1 MPYHQLRIELK
12 VLERKR
18 TELRCK
24 LADAEL
30 EVYHPERTQQRNA
43 RRLLESQRGVLI
55 PPGVWDEDLD
65 RYPGPEYTED
75 LGDGYIVTLKR
86 NHVWSWNAYITLPD
100 GHPSIGEHYDL
111 FQGYVTSSIPH
122 CPLEL
127 TYSSGPTFGIDHQ
140 HLRDTT
146 PLYRASYS
154 TENHY
159 SGESKGTLPYMTY
172 AMVLE
177 ECRTLKEY
185 FEEIKG
191 MADPSPHTATI
202 TVPEHQ
208 DNPDGPVEEPPSPT
222 YMTAEQ
228 IDAPPKTWASIVRGK
243 KLMLKNNPIELTAK
257 DGTHL

>member
-12 VLERKR
+12 LLERKR

-24 LADAEL
+24 LADTEL
-30 EVYHPERTQQRNA
+30 ELRHPERAQQRNA

-75 LGDGYIVTLKR
+75 LGDGYIATLKR
-86 NHVWSWNAYITLPD
+86 NHEWSWNAYITLPD
-100 GHPSIGEHYDL
+100 GHPAIGEHYGL
-111 FQGYVTSSIPH
+111 FLGYVTFSIPH

-127 TYSSGPTFGIDHQ
+127 SYSSGATFGIDHQ

-146 PLYRASYS
+146 PLSELTYS
-154 TENHY
+154 VENHY
-159 SGESKGTLPYMTY
+159 SGESNGTTPYMTY
-172 AMVLE
+172 AMVLQ

-191 MADPSPHTATI
+191 MADPSPHIATVAI
-202 TVPEHQ
+202 PEHL
-208 DNPDGPVEEPPSPT
+208 DNPVVEVEPPSPT
-222 YMTAEQ
+222 YMTAEE

-243 KLMLKNNPIELTAK
+243 KIDAK
-257 DGTHL
+257 K